1 MDDNEY
7 KSQLFTQLKNAES
20 PAVGEYL
27 RWLYIQ
33 VAGELRP
40 KDKVLEIGA
49 GAGISKLFLSDFDVL
64 RTDLLDHGLAE
75 VQSGVN
81 AENLPFGVGEFDA
94 VFAMDM
100 IHHVPFPYKVIA
112 EAIRTTSPNGK
123 VILVEPYVSIT
134 SYLIYKIFHSEKT
147 SLCIKISPE
156 KPIVSTLASDGN
168 QVICQKLFF
177 SRLGRR
183 NLEKVLPDE
192 TDVTRRY
199 ISPISFFL
207 TGGIN
212 KPIRLNP
219 KIIKVALAIEDKIPQ
234 AILKLIASRQIVIIR
249 KKSLYL
255 I

>member
-33 VAGELRP
+33 IAGELRP

-49 GAGISKLFLSDFDVL
+49 GAGISKLFLGDFDVL
-64 RTDLLDHGLAE
+64 RTDLLDYGLSE
-75 VQSGVN
+75 VQPGVN
-81 AENLPFGVGEFDA
+81 AQNLPFGTGEFD
-94 VFAMDM
+94 VVLGMDM
-100 IHHVPFPYKVIA
+100 IHHVPFPFKVIA
-112 EAIRTTSPNGK
+112 EAIRTTSPSGR
-123 VILVEPYVSIT
+123 VILVEPYVSFA

-147 SLCIKISPE
+147 SICKVISPE
-156 KPIVSTLASDGN
+156 KPIVSALASDGD
-168 QVICQKLFF
+168 QIICQKMFF
-177 SRLGRR
+177 SKIGRTY
-183 NLEKVLPDE
+183 LKKILPDE
-192 TDVTRRY
+192 TEVTRKY

-219 KIIKVALAIEDKIPQ
+219 NIIKFALAIEGKIPRTF
-234 AILKLIASRQIVIIR
+234 LKLIASRQIVIIS
-249 KKSLYL
+249 KKSS

>member
-7 KSQLFTQLKNAES
+7 KSQLLTQLKNAES

-33 VAGELRP
+33 VAGELKP

-49 GAGISKLFLSDFDVL
+49 GAGISKLFLADFDVL
-64 RTDLLDHGLAE
+64 RTDLLDHGLPE
-75 VQSGVN
+75 VQPGVN
-81 AENLPFGVGEFDA
+81 AENLPFEVGEFDA

-100 IHHVPFPYKVIA
+100 IHHVPFPYKVIT
-112 EAIRTTSPNGK
+112 EAIRTTSPNGR
-123 VILVEPYVSIT
+123 VILVEPYISFA
-134 SYLIYKIFHSEKT
+134 SYLVYKMFHSEKT
-147 SLCIKISPE
+147 SLCIEISPE
-156 KPIVSTLASDGN
+156 KPIVSTLASDGD
-168 QVICQKLFF
+168 QIICQKMFF
-177 SRLGRR
+177 SRLGRS

-192 TDVTRRY
+192 TEVTRKY

-219 KIIKVALAIEDKIPQ
+219 NIIKGVLAFEDKIPQ
-234 AILKLIASRQIVIIR
+234 AFLKLIASRQIVIIS

-255 I
+255 M